1 MYFRR
6 RRSRRSHIGLLILLV
21 LGALLLLLVV
31 VFSRNIAPL
40 IINLSESKVEALAIS
55 TMNGA
60 VKEIML
66 DTVQYDDLIDIV
78 QNEEGRIVML
88 KANTMYMN
96 ELANRTALLAQER
109 LASIG
114 TQGIGVP
121 IGSAM
126 GGELLAGR
134 GPLIYVRILPVGS
147 VTTEFQ
153 SEFEN
158 AGINQTRHKIYLVAQ
173 SNVRIIL
180 PTQSRS
186 ISVKSQI
193 LISECIIVGEVPH
206 SFVNVDDKETPQLL
220 PDD

>member
-1 MYFRR
+1 MFFLLC
-6 RRSRRSHIGLLILLV
+6 IGVLLV
-21 LGALLLLLVV
+21 LGIV

-40 IINLSESKVEALAIS
+40 IINLSESRVEALAIS

-60 VKEIML
+60 VKDIML
-66 DTVQYDDLIDIV
+66 DSVQYDDLIDIV
-78 QNEEGRIVML
+78 QNADGRIVML
-88 KANTMYMN
+88 KANTLYMN

-109 LASIG
+109 LSAID

-126 GGELLAGR
+126 GSELLAGR
-134 GPLIYVRILPVGS
+134 GPRIYVRILPVGS
-147 VTTEFQ
+147 VTTEFL

-158 AGINQTRHKIYLVAQ
+158 AGINQTRHKIYLVAI
-173 SNVRIIL
+173 SSVRIIL

-186 ISVKSQI
+186 VSVRSQI
-193 LISECIIVGEVPH
+193 LISECIIVGEVPG
-206 SFVNVDDKETPQLL
+206 SYVNVDESGAEIAQLV

>member
-1 MYFRR
+1 MLAMG
-6 RRSRRSHIGLLILLV
+6 I
-21 LGALLLLLVV
+21 V

-40 IINLSESKVEALAIS
+40 IINLSESRVEALAIS

-60 VKEIML
+60 VKDIML
-66 DTVQYDDLIDIV
+66 DSVQYDDLIDIV
-78 QNEEGRIVML
+78 QNADGRIVML
-88 KANTMYMN
+88 KANTLYMN

-109 LASIG
+109 LSAID

-126 GGELLAGR
+126 GSELLAGR
-134 GPLIYVRILPVGS
+134 GPRIYVRILPVGS
-147 VTTEFQ
+147 VTTEFL

-158 AGINQTRHKIYLVAQ
+158 AGINQTRHKIYLVAI
-173 SNVRIIL
+173 SSVRIIL

-186 ISVKSQI
+186 VSVRSQI
-193 LISECIIVGEVPH
+193 LISECIIVGEVPG
-206 SFVNVDDKETPQLL
+206 SYVNVDESGAEIAQLV